1 MWFLVTRF
9 CAHFA
14 VIIAVLMISESVL
27 GQLSQMERASI
38 TVFVGLV
45 MMPLI
50 YRPWFNRNFED
61 EGEE

>member
-1 MWFLVTRF
+1 
-9 CAHFA
+9 
-14 VIIAVLMISESVL
+14 
-27 GQLSQMERASI
+27 MERASI